1 MLRLRF
7 TAILITGVFLSAS
20 AFATIYMVGTCQ
32 PKKPSYATISQA
44 VSSVPAG
51 STIEVCPGNYPEQVL
66 ITQPLTLEG
75 IPGGSGV
82 AVVVV
87 PARGVLTQYVQDV
100 NGNDAYSQILVQNTT
115 GPVTIHNLAVDGTGG
130 SVPPTDGNGYLVG
143 IYYQNASG
151 SVTNASVRN
160 QTWVGTAVGIY
171 ADGTGAAP
179 TLTVEDSVV
188 RNQDFCGIIV
198 DGQFFSTPFTP
209 TIKANTVDQTSS
221 EAMGISLDYA
231 GGIVQSN
238 TIISPFIGVGVGLLV
253 QSSTATV
260 SSNTIYGA
268 SPVEVGYDS
277 STFTA
282 NTIVAT
288 GSYPW
293 AFYTFFSA
301 TNLHGNKIDAGGQ
314 EGVLLIGSGSVQ
326 VQSNTIVN
334 SSMAVDGSCG
344 QQYPASGSSV
354 TGNTIIDANIG
365 IKMPSSNTTKSNSF
379 YATASAVAACP

>member
-1 MLRLRF
+1 M
-7 TAILITGVFLSAS
+7 
-20 AFATIYMVGTCQ
+20 
-32 PKKPSYATISQA
+32 
-44 VSSVPAG
+44 
-51 STIEVCPGNYPEQVL
+51 
-66 ITQPLTLEG
+66 
-75 IPGGSGV
+75 
-82 AVVVV
+82 
-87 PARGVLTQYVQDV
+87 
-100 NGNDAYSQILVQNTT
+100 
-115 GPVTIHNLAVDGTGG
+115 
-130 SVPPTDGNGYLVG
+130 
-143 IYYQNASG
+143 
-151 SVTNASVRN
+151 
-160 QTWVGTAVGIY
+160 AVGIY

-188 RNQDFCGIIV
+188 RNQGLFGISV
-198 DGQFFSTPFTP
+198 SGQYFSTPFAP
-209 TIKANTVDQTSS
+209 TIRANTVDQAASS
-221 EAMGISLDYA
+221 AIGISLNYA

-238 TIISPFIGVGVGLLV
+238 TVISPLSAIGQGFLV

-260 SSNTIYGA
+260 SSNTIYGS

-314 EGVLLIGSGSVQ
+314 EGVLLIGSGSVK
-326 VQSNTIVN
+326 VQSNTIMN

-344 QQYPASGSSV
+344 QQYPASGSTV

-365 IKMPSSNTTKSNSF
+365 IKMPSGNTSTPNTF
-379 YATASAVAACP
+379 FATASAVAACP